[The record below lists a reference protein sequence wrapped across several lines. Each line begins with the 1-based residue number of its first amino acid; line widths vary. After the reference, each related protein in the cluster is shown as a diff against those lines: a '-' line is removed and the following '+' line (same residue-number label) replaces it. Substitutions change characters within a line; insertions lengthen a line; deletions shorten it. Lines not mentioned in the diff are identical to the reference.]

1 MPRYILKSGKKQ
13 VTTESIAD
21 KRLSFRG
28 DLHSKV
34 FTRTTTKTTTKLAAK
49 RKLLVYRENGKFY
62 IDHSAAYALGKT
74 SVRAIMLEKPKL
86 VEVDLQFLQEMQ
98 NRDDIEIEY
107 RDKEKNKSKGI
118 KKGELSDALDEIKGE
133 TYGIGVRNID
143 RGSTQEK
150 LDTALGIIGEGLK
163 IDNNSK
169 TVLSTVKS
177 LGENTSDKNLGEQIE
192 GYPLGEEGDLSNIV
206 IAVPIVIR
214 NQNGERIFL
223 GFPEESELTSG
234 QQYESQCIL
243 DRICTNM
250 KKIPQEF
257 IFGYSAKD
265 SNGKSVFYK
274 NEGHYQNLDSE
285 DRERLFEE
293 LSRNMDEVSRD
304 INSIIEQG
312 DVSRLTQ
319 MREVLSKR
327 SMPTKIIDNS
337 IGLANRFRR
346 PNKRQILLDSYK
358 DVKTSDL
365 AVAKESLREGTRE
378 NQRDGE
384 NEI

>member
-1 MPRYILKSGKKQ
+1 MPRYILKSREKQ
-13 VTTESIAD
+13 KREKSMAD
-21 KRLSFRG
+21 RRLSFRA
-28 DLHSKV
+28 DLHSKA
-34 FTRTTTKTTTKLAAK
+34 FTRTTTKTTKSAAK

-107 RDKEKNKSKGI
+107 RDKEKNKSKDV
-118 KKGELSDALDEIKGE
+118 KKGDLSDALDEIKGE
-133 TYGIGVRNID
+133 TYGIGVCNIE
-143 RGSTQEK
+143 RGSSQER
-150 LDTALGIIGEGLK
+150 LDTALAIIGEGLK
-163 IDNNSK
+163 INNNSK
-169 TVLSTVKS
+169 TVLSTVSS
-177 LGENTSDKNLGEQIE
+177 LGENTSDKNLEDQIQ
-192 GYPLGEEGDLSNIV
+192 GYHLGIEGDLSNIV
-206 IAVPIVIR
+206 IAVPIVIQ

-223 GFPEESELTSG
+223 GFPEESKLTSG

-243 DRICTNM
+243 DRICANM

-257 IFGYSAKD
+257 ILGYCAKET
-265 SNGKSVFYK
+265 NGKPIFYK
-274 NEGHYQNLDSE
+274 NEGHYQNLGDE

-319 MREVLSKR
+319 MREAFSKK

-337 IGLANRFRR
+337 IGLVSRFRK
-346 PNKRQILLDSYK
+346 PNKRQILLDSYR

-365 AVAKESLREGTRE
+365 AVAKESLREGTLE

-384 NEI
+384 KEI